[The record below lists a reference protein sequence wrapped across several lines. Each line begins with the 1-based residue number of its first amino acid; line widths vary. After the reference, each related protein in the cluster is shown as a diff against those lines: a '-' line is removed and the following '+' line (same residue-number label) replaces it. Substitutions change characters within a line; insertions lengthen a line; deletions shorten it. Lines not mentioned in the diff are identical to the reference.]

1 MVNVLGISL
10 GYYLKTSL
18 GGRLTI
24 AVEGIKYAEM
34 TEKNIELMNT
44 GLPSAM
50 PIDVVVMNDLKL
62 GQYDLIVME
71 NSNFHKQIPS
81 KTNSTIII
89 IRKENV

>member
-1 MVNVLGISL
+1 
-10 GYYLKTSL
+10 
-18 GGRLTI
+18 
-24 AVEGIKYAEM
+24 M

-71 NSNFHKQIPS
+71 NSNFHKQIS
-81 KTNSTIII
+81 STTNATIII